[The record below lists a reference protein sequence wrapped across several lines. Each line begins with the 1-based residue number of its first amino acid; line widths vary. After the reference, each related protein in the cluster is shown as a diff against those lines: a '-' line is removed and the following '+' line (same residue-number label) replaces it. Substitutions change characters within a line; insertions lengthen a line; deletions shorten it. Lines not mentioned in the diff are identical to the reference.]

1 MSIFRRKPTAA
12 PQRSVEPC
20 CPEPLPVEFRTSE
33 LRPCIAGGR
42 RAVFHRWINIAHP
55 VPPRGS
61 EITENTRYFQY
72 RRTEALVEYED
83 GTVDRVFPTELQF
96 LDGGAFARFD
106 WSGADAEGVN
116 DVQG

>member
-1 MSIFRRKPTAA
+1 MSIFRKKPVAPPEAA
-12 PQRSVEPC
+12 AAAKYST
-20 CPEPLPVEFRTSE
+20 PLPVEFRPSE
-33 LRPCIAGGR
+33 LRPCIVNGR

-61 EITENTRYFQY
+61 EINENTRYFQY

-83 GTVDRVFPTELQF
+83 GMIDRVFPTDIKF

-106 WSGADAEGVN
+106 WSGAGVEG
-116 DVQG
+116 